1 MNIQLLFNTAELS
14 WSHTLFSGIIGALI
28 GGLVSGG
35 ITFFAMRV
43 IDNQNKQR
51 WEQDTFQKKKLD
63 LILST
68 ISLLADMLIYVNNT
82 RKYIKIKD
90 EPDLHTSFVKE
101 SERYKELYTHL
112 SKLSIFYGDYY
123 IFESIVLEL
132 KKLIYLSTGIET
144 IFTNKTDSGYFE
156 LYEKGILSILHNQ
169 PYINYYQYLEYRQ
182 EEPFIIDNQ
191 VIMKGY
197 KNAEEF
203 SNSITVLLVLMKN
216 LYDQLLKKV
225 PQDKL

>member
-1 MNIQLLFNTAELS
+1 MNIQLLFNTTELS

-82 RKYIKIKD
+82 RKYIRIKD

-101 SERYKELYTHL
+101 SERYKELYM
-112 SKLSIFYGDYY
+112 FYH
-123 IFESIVLEL
+123 SL
-132 KKLIYLSTGIET
+132 KSSL
-144 IFTNKTDSGYFE
+144 
-156 LYEKGILSILHNQ
+156 
-169 PYINYYQYLEYRQ
+169 
-182 EEPFIIDNQ
+182 
-191 VIMKGY
+191 
-197 KNAEEF
+197 
-203 SNSITVLLVLMKN
+203 
-216 LYDQLLKKV
+216 
-225 PQDKL
+225 

>member
-82 RKYIKIKD
+82 RKYIRIKD

-101 SERYKELYTHL
+101 SER
-112 SKLSIFYGDYY
+112 
-123 IFESIVLEL
+123 
-132 KKLIYLSTGIET
+132 
-144 IFTNKTDSGYFE
+144 
-156 LYEKGILSILHNQ
+156 
-169 PYINYYQYLEYRQ
+169 
-182 EEPFIIDNQ
+182 
-191 VIMKGY
+191 
-197 KNAEEF
+197 
-203 SNSITVLLVLMKN
+203 
-216 LYDQLLKKV
+216 
-225 PQDKL
+225 

>member
-1 MNIQLLFNTAELS
+1 MKSLCSSSDVRNLIVWLS
-14 WSHTLFSGIIGALI
+14 SFK
-28 GGLVSGG
+28 
-35 ITFFAMRV
+35 
-43 IDNQNKQR
+43 N
-51 WEQDTFQKKKLD
+51 
-63 LILST
+63 
-68 ISLLADMLIYVNNT
+68 
-82 RKYIKIKD
+82 
-90 EPDLHTSFVKE
+90 PDLLTGFSD
-101 SERYKELYTHL
+101 
-112 SKLSIFYGDYY
+112 SIFYENYY

>member
-1 MNIQLLFNTAELS
+1 
-14 WSHTLFSGIIGALI
+14 
-28 GGLVSGG
+28 
-35 ITFFAMRV
+35 
-43 IDNQNKQR
+43 
-51 WEQDTFQKKKLD
+51 
-63 LILST
+63 
-68 ISLLADMLIYVNNT
+68 MLIYVNNN
-82 RKYIKIKD
+82 RKYIRIKD
-90 EPDLHTSFVKE
+90 EADLHTSFVKE

-112 SKLSIFYGDYY
+112 SKLSIFYENYY

>member
-82 RKYIKIKD
+82 RKYIRIKD

-101 SERYKELYTHL
+101 SERYKELYNHL
-112 SKLSIFYGDYY
+112 SKLIKP
-123 IFESIVLEL
+123 IV
-132 KKLIYLSTGIET
+132 
-144 IFTNKTDSGYFE
+144 D
-156 LYEKGILSILHNQ
+156 ILSCMKKVFFQFCI
-169 PYINYYQYLEYRQ
+169 INL
-182 EEPFIIDNQ
+182 I
-191 VIMKGY
+191 
-197 KNAEEF
+197 
-203 SNSITVLLVLMKN
+203 SITINILNTDKKN
-216 LYDQLLKKV
+216 LL
-225 PQDKL
+225 

>member
-1 MNIQLLFNTAELS
+1 
-14 WSHTLFSGIIGALI
+14 
-28 GGLVSGG
+28 
-35 ITFFAMRV
+35 
-43 IDNQNKQR
+43 
-51 WEQDTFQKKKLD
+51 
-63 LILST
+63 
-68 ISLLADMLIYVNNT
+68 MLIYVNNT
-82 RKYIKIKD
+82 RKYIRIKD

-101 SERYKELYTHL
+101 SERYKELYNHL
-112 SKLSIFYGDYY
+112 SKLSIFYENYY

-144 IFTNKTDSGYFE
+144 IFTNKNDSGYFE

-169 PYINYYQYLEYRQ
+169 PYINYYQYLEYRH

-203 SNSITVLLVLMKN
+203 SNSITELLVLMKN